1 MRQRQSLERTLGN
14 FRRMEQELADN
25 LTLIE
30 LGEAEGDDATLDEAE
45 ALLAKLDH
53 EVQEKSVEAL
63 LSGEA
68 DGMNTYLEVHAG
80 AGGTESQDWASM
92 LLRMYM
98 RWGERHG
105 FKVKLIDE
113 SPGEEAGI
121 KSATLE
127 IEGENAFGLLK
138 TEAGVHR
145 LVRISPYDS
154 NARRHTSFASVT
166 VYPVIDDTIDV
177 EINPAD
183 VDISFARSSGA
194 GGQHVN
200 RTESAVRLVHKP
212 SGIVIF
218 AQEQRSQHQNKDI
231 AFKRL
236 KARLYEMEL
245 KKREAQASADQA
257 AKTDIGWG
265 HQIRSYVLQ
274 PYQLVKDLRTG
285 EQSTAPDDVL
295 DGDIDPFIH
304 ATLSARIKGGNGAV
318 VQDLE

>member
-1 MRQRQSLERTLGN
+1 MRQRQALEKSLTS
-14 FRRMEQELADN
+14 FKRMQQDLDDN
-25 LTLIE
+25 VTLIE
-30 LGEAEGDDATLDEAE
+30 MGEAEGDAATVAEAE

-53 EVQEKSVEAL
+53 EVQQKSVEAL

-98 RWGERHG
+98 RWAERRG

-138 TEAGVHR
+138 TEGGVHR

-154 NARRHTSFASVT
+154 NARRHTSFASVQ

-177 EINPAD
+177 DVNPRRCRD
-183 VDISFARSSGA
+183 FLRPRIRRRRPAR
-194 GGQHVN
+194 QPN
-200 RTESAVRLVHKP
+200 RICRPPRA
-212 SGIVIF
+212 
-218 AQEQRSQHQNKDI
+218 
-231 AFKRL
+231 
-236 KARLYEMEL
+236 
-245 KKREAQASADQA
+245 
-257 AKTDIGWG
+257 
-265 HQIRSYVLQ
+265 
-274 PYQLVKDLRTG
+274 
-285 EQSTAPDDVL
+285 
-295 DGDIDPFIH
+295 
-304 ATLSARIKGGNGAV
+304 
-318 VQDLE
+318 